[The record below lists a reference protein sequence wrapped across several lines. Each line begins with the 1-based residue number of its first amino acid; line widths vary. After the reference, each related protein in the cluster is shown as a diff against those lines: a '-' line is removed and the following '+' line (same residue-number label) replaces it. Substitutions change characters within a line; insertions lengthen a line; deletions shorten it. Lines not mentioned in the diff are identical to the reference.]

1 MVWVRPVERNIALLE
16 KELRDPKY
24 GEYHIFFSN
33 HTGDWRE
40 DWRDPRCESTDD
52 YIERLAIAD
61 EFELV
66 RKIGECYSD
75 FVAVSPELFSLNIQ
89 RSGGRDEWHGDSWRS
104 DIVGGVMS
112 ALLALRLRPVVRY
125 ASRSPHARSLAE
137 SIERAIR
144 GGEDDTAWARQ
155 HWERFEE
162 QALKSFEQ
170 ESRRTRGGAA
180 GPGGA
185 EGGAFQLD
193 GSSVLLIVD
202 RADDPITP
210 YEPAMFPLHCGTL
223 QFRRPC
229 CAGCC
234 TRGRTKL

>member
-1 MVWVRPVERNIALLE
+1 VVWVRPVERNIALLE

-144 GGEDDTAWARQ
+144 GGEDDTAWVRQ

-170 ESRRTRGGAA
+170 ESRRTRGGA
-180 GPGGA
+180 GR
-185 EGGAFQLD
+185 
-193 GSSVLLIVD
+193 LIRAVD
-202 RADDPITP
+202 RRPCRRPDNSVRTNGVSTALWT
-210 YEPAMFPLHCGTL
+210 H
-223 QFRRPC
+223 FRRPC